1 MSHPDLK
8 SKTQS
13 TPQPGSKTEA
23 PGQIKVIIVSGL
35 SGSGKS
41 IALNTLEDLDYYCID
56 NLPVGMLKAMSE
68 QINKEWGQNHNR
80 IAVGIDARNSSDEL
94 RNFPDLLDKLNNQNL
109 SSKIFFLKADNNTLL
124 KRFSETR
131 RKHPLTSKDVSLA
144 DAIELERQLLAPIA
158 ENADL
163 YIDTTHT
170 NIYQLRDLIRERV
183 TSNNHEPMSLLFQS
197 FGYKHGI
204 PGDADFV
211 FDVRCLPNPH
221 WESTLRPLT
230 GKDDKVIEY
239 LEGQPTV
246 IEMLEQIKQFMNI
259 WAPRFESES
268 RSYMTVA
275 VGCTGGQHRSVYMV
289 ESLGKYFGKQRN
301 NVAIRHRELS

>member
-1 MSHPDLK
+1 MSHSNLK
-8 SKTQS
+8 SKSQS
-13 TPQPGSKTEA
+13 ASQSETPD
-23 PGQIKVIIVSGL
+23 QIKLIIISGL

-68 QINKEWGQNHNR
+68 QLNKEWGQNHKR

-94 RNFPDLLDKLNNQNL
+94 ENFPDLLDKLNNQNL
-109 SSKIFFLKADNNTLL
+109 SSKIFFLKAENNTLL

-144 DAIELERQLLAPIA
+144 NAIELERRLLAPIA
-158 ENADL
+158 TSADL

-170 NIYQLRDLIRERV
+170 NIYQLRELIRERV
-183 TSNNHEPMSLLFQS
+183 ARNNHEAMSLLFQS

-204 PGDADFV
+204 PSDADFV

-230 GKDDKVIEY
+230 GKDDKVVNY
-239 LEGQPTV
+239 LESQPTV
-246 IEMLEQIKQFMNI
+246 IEMLDQITQFMNTWI
-259 WAPRFESES
+259 PRFESES
-268 RSYMTVA
+268 RSYMTIA
-275 VGCTGGQHRSVYMV
+275 VGCTGGQHRSVYMA
-289 ESLGKYFGKQRN
+289 ESLGKFFGAQRN

>member
-1 MSHPDLK
+1 MPRSDLE
-8 SKTQS
+8 SKMQS
-13 TPQPGSKTEA
+13 ESLSET
-23 PGQIKVIIVSGL
+23 PGQIKMIIVSGL

-68 QINKEWGQNHNR
+68 QLNKEWGQNHKR

-94 RNFPDLLDKLNNQNL
+94 ENFPELLDKLNNQNL
-109 SSKIFFLKADNNTLL
+109 SIQIFFLKAENNTLL

-158 ENADL
+158 SSADL

-183 TSNNHEPMSLLFQS
+183 AGSSHEPMSLLFQS
-197 FGYKHGI
+197 FGYKHGV
-204 PGDADFV
+204 PSDADFV

-230 GKDDKVIEY
+230 GKDDKVIDY
-239 LEGQPTV
+239 LEKQPAA
-246 IEMLEQIKQFMNI
+246 IEMLEHIKQFMI
-259 WAPRFESES
+259 TWIPKFEDES
-268 RSYMTVA
+268 RSYMTIA
-275 VGCTGGQHRSVYMV
+275 VGCTGGQHRSVYIT
-289 ESLGKYFGKQRN
+289 ESLGEFFGTQRK